1 MLSLQSSPEN
11 VLSPEIFSVV
21 EQFVVLLYER
31 TSEITNVNEA
41 RRRLFPKKKMLD
53 NIPPTKAA
61 LEQHLKRAVFQGVF
75 VWGNFGK
82 LQNLPSPEE
91 WGWEKVDRGYSPV
104 WSTLPD
110 VWKSVQELISCTCK
124 KGCKKRC
131 KCVKAGLK
139 CCALCDC
146 EGDCVEGV

>member
-1 MLSLQSSPEN
+1 ME
-11 VLSPEIFSVV
+11 EKIIIFIKFWYRVPTGYQIWKKKIISWHLVPP
-21 EQFVVLLYER
+21 LWHPGCR
-31 TSEITNVNEA
+31 PPTHIT
-41 RRRLFPKKKMLD
+41 KMLD

-61 LEQHLKRAVFQGVF
+61 LEQHLKRAVYQGVF

-124 KGCKKRC
+124 KGCKSRC
-131 KCVKAGLK
+131 KCVKEGLK

-146 EGDCVEGV
+146 EGDCVEDV